1 MLAQLRPAIVLTV
14 LFTLLLGLAYPLAI
28 TGIGQAAFPA
38 QANGS
43 RIERNGVLIGSDL
56 IGQVFTGAGYFHPRP
71 SAVDY
76 NAAGSSASNL
86 APTSTALRDA
96 IVERSAALA
105 LDGPAPADAVT
116 TSGSGL
122 DPHISPAFAQ
132 TQVTRI
138 ATARALPPEQV
149 AALLEATIEHP
160 LLGVI
165 GEPQVNVL
173 RLNLALDAM
182 APPAS

>member
-43 RIERNGVLIGSDL
+43 RIERDGVLIGSSL
-56 IGQVFTGAGYFHPRP
+56 IGQNFAGAGYFHPRP

-76 NAAGSSASNL
+76 NAASSGASNL
-86 APTSTALRDA
+86 GPTSTALRDA
-96 IVERSAALA
+96 IVERTAALA
-105 LDGPAPADAVT
+105 LAAPAPADAVT

-132 TQVTRI
+132 TQIARI
-138 ATARALPPEQV
+138 AARRLLALHDLVDQGENR
-149 AALLEATIEHP
+149 LLYEINQP
-160 LLGVI
+160 LKH
-165 GEPQVNVL
+165 L
-173 RLNLALDAM
+173 RLAGEVPIQGGLADI
-182 APPAS
+182 